1 MNSRKK
7 NNSSDDVIHQ
17 ICHCTLYIERHHMTH
32 GAYNRYA
39 SASKQKYLSKMS
51 ARENEIPDLSENVNS
66 RLGRGQK

>member
-1 MNSRKK
+1 MSNVK
-7 NNSSDDVIHQ
+7 
-17 ICHCTLYIERHHMTH
+17 RHHITH

-66 RLGRGQK
+66 RLEQEKNSMGFQR